1 MESLRL
7 KQLLVDCLGPLQQTV
22 LSGKTH
28 PLAGQ
33 RKNRDKKAQR
43 GAGFIAEDLPDIY
56 TRVYSASKAKM
67 SRIPAK
73 KKMRET
79 FKDVVE

>member
-1 MESLRL
+1 M
-7 KQLLVDCLGPLQQTV
+7 
-22 LSGKTH
+22 
-28 PLAGQ
+28 LA
-33 RKNRDKKAQR
+33 
-43 GAGFIAEDLPDIY
+43 Y
-56 TRVYSASKAKM
+56 TRVYSASKEKM

>member
-1 MESLRL
+1 MRIKCLRI
-7 KQLLVDCLGPLQQTV
+7 
-22 LSGKTH
+22 
-28 PLAGQ
+28 
-33 RKNRDKKAQR
+33 R
-43 GAGFIAEDLPDIY
+43 EY

>member
-1 MESLRL
+1 M
-7 KQLLVDCLGPLQQTV
+7 
-22 LSGKTH
+22 
-28 PLAGQ
+28 LA
-33 RKNRDKKAQR
+33 
-43 GAGFIAEDLPDIY
+43 Y

-73 KKMRET
+73 KKKMRET